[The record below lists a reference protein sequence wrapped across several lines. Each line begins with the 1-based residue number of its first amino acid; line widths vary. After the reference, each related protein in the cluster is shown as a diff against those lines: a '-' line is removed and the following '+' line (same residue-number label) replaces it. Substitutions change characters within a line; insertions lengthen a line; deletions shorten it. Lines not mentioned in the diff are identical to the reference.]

1 MRNTV
6 LAFTPILRWVFLIFD
21 IISWTIFAWVIISWS
36 HFFASH
42 TSFRWRY
49 RGAFNLLTQLNDIFS
64 RMMWPLLR
72 PIRRRLNR
80 YDTAG
85 IDWSP
90 MILLILLWLLR
101 ALIEVVLNLLL
112 Q

>member
-1 MRNTV
+1 MRRG
-6 LAFTPILRWVFLIFD
+6 LAIDPLLSWLYLIFD
-21 IISWTIFAWVIISWS
+21 VISWTIFAWWIISWA

-49 RGAFNLLTQLNDIFS
+49 RGAFNVLTQLNEIFS
-64 RMMWPLLR
+64 RMTWPLLR

-90 MILLILLWLLR
+90 MILLIILWLIK
-101 ALIEVVLNLLL
+101 ALIEVGRNLLL